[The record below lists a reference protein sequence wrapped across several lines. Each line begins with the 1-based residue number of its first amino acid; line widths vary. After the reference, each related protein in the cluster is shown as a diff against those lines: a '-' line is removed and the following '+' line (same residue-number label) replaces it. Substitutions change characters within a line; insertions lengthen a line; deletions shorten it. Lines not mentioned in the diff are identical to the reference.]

1 MPEEQEDQKIIN
13 EGEPST
19 VSRNQATNNNI
30 YSEDDRS
37 VTINRDANKSIII
50 PGDRNTAN
58 ITITNY
64 YYREEAQIVP
74 VESTNTAE
82 ENLPCPYR
90 GLFHFGPNDA
100 EFFFG
105 REVFIQELFTTT
117 QTRNFIPVLGASG
130 SGKSSLVMAGLVPKL
145 QKEGYWKFTHFRPS
159 SDPFHA
165 LAESLVPLYEPDK
178 NATEQM
184 RQARQLAEYF
194 VEGSVPLQDVLS
206 QIERNYPNHRV
217 LLIADQ
223 FEELYTLCAEQKI
236 RYRFLDI
243 LLTSFQFSSSQSQ
256 FPHVLVATMR
266 ADFLGN
272 ALSYRRFADVLQN
285 ADIKLGPMNREELS
299 QVIVKPAEKL
309 GVTFEAGLRERILDD
324 VEDEPGNLPL
334 LEFALTELWKRR
346 KGKQL
351 THAAYEEIG
360 QVQGAL
366 ARHADENYS
375 KLSAA
380 QKEQVRRI
388 FIQLVRPGEGTEDT
402 RRLATKVELADASWS
417 LVKQLADAR
426 LVVTS
431 RNAANQETVE
441 VVHEALI
448 RNWIEL
454 RQWMDTDRSF
464 RTWQERLRAAMY
476 QWEQTQRD
484 EGGLLRGA
492 ALVEAEENLKQRRED
507 LSSGEQQFIE
517 VSLALR
523 DRLLKKEE
531 KRRKRLFLITSITSV
546 VFVSL
551 SIVAAYQWRQAEI
564 ALINASTESSQANF
578 KVNRNSLDALIDA
591 VKAGKRLQRL
601 PWGSKDQKLQASV
614 LSTLAQSVSWVREQN
629 RFEGHQRTVQ
639 NVSFSPD
646 GQMLATGSYDNTVRL
661 WRRDGNLF
669 NTLSRH
675 KDAVMSIH
683 FSPDG
688 KMIASGSLDG
698 TVRLW
703 DSKGNLIRVILA
715 HDGRRVISVSFSPD
729 GQIIA
734 SASADKTVKLWR
746 LDGELIYTLKGHQQ
760 WVKQVTF
767 SPKGDQIVTVSDD
780 KTVKLWSQDGTLIK
794 TLDNHSG
801 KVVSADFSGD
811 GQMFATGSLDG
822 TVRLWSREGELIN
835 TLEHPADVWT
845 VSVSRDGQTIASGDK
860 DGTIKLWVRNGKD
873 VRLLDTWAGH
883 QGAIPCVTF
892 SPDGQILATVGNDGI
907 TKLWQVNRSGLTI
920 LKGHQDNMLDAAFSP
935 DGKRIA
941 SASSDGTV
949 KIWSREGKLLSIL
962 AGHKFKVNAVSFSP
976 NGNIIASGG
985 DDNTIKL
992 WGVDGQL
999 QRTLEGHKDWVMSV
1013 SFSYDGKR
1021 IASAS
1026 SDRTAKLWSLNGEEL
1041 ITLKGHDDRVLSVAF
1056 SPDGQ
1061 TIATAGDDKTVK
1073 LWSFEG
1079 KELLTLKGHT
1089 NSVTS
1094 VGFSP
1099 DGTRIVTAS
1108 YDKTIK
1114 LWRRDGTLIKT
1125 LTEHS
1130 AEVLDASFSP
1140 DGKMIASASSDQT
1153 IKLWQWDGT
1162 LIATLNGHTGEVH
1175 TVSFSSDSKWLVST
1189 GADQLVLLWD
1199 VSDMSLQ
1206 GLQDKGCSHIRDYL
1220 QTQPKSSKKLC
1231 N

>member
-1 MPEEQEDQKIIN
+1 MPEEQEDQKIII
-13 EGEPST
+13 EGDPST
-19 VSRNQATNNNI
+19 VLGNRATNNNI

-50 PGDRNTAN
+50 PGDRNTAT

-64 YYREEAQIVP
+64 YYHESKTVIP
-74 VESTNTAE
+74 IESTDTTD

-194 VEGSVPLQDVLS
+194 VEGSVLLQDVLS
-206 QIERNYPNHRV
+206 QIERNYPNHRI

-223 FEELYTLCAEQKI
+223 FEELYTLCAEQKT
-236 RYRFLDI
+236 RHRFLDI
-243 LLTSFQFSSSQSQ
+243 LLTSFQLSSSQSQ
-256 FPHVLVATMR
+256 SSHVLVATMR

-375 KLSAA
+375 KLSTA

-402 RRLATKVELADASWS
+402 RRLATKVELTGASWS

-431 RNAANQETVE
+431 RNAAYQETVE

-448 RNWIEL
+448 RNWSEL

-492 ALVEAEENLKQRRED
+492 ALAEAEENLKQRRED
-507 LSSGEQQFIE
+507 ISSEEQEFIE

-531 KRRKRLFLITSITSV
+531 KRRKRQFLIASITSV

-564 ALINASTESSQANF
+564 TIIDAVMNSSQGSFN
-578 KVNRNSLDALIDA
+578 VNRNSLDALINA
-591 VKAGKRLQRL
+591 LKAGKRLQRL
-601 PWGSKDQKLQASV
+601 PWGSKEQKLQASV

-629 RFEGHQRTVQ
+629 RLEGHKNWIQS
-639 NVSFSPD
+639 VSFSQD
-646 GQMLATGSYDNTVRL
+646 GQMLATGSYDNTVKL
-661 WRRDGNLF
+661 WRRDGSLF
-669 NTLSRH
+669 NKTLEGHTKPVTSVR
-675 KDAVMSIH
+675 
-683 FSPDG
+683 FSPDD
-688 KMIASGSLDG
+688 KIIASGSWDG

-703 DSKGNLIRVILA
+703 DSNGNLKRMIQA
-715 HDGRRVISVSFSPD
+715 HDDQGVISVSFSPD
-729 GQIIA
+729 GEIIA
-734 SASADKTVKLWR
+734 SASSDKTVKLWR
-746 LDGELIYTLKGHQQ
+746 MDGQLLHTLTGHQDR
-760 WVKQVTF
+760 VRQVSF
-767 SPKGDQIVTVSDD
+767 SPKGDGIVTVSDD
-780 KTVKLWSQDGTLIK
+780 QTVKLWSQDGKLLQTIDKQLG
-794 TLDNHSG
+794 NVMS
-801 KVVSADFSGD
+801 VDFSGD
-811 GQMFATGSLDG
+811 GQMFATASRDG
-822 TVRLWSREGELIN
+822 TVKLWSREGELIK
-835 TLEHPADVWT
+835 TLEHPKAWS
-845 VSVSRDGQTIASGDK
+845 VSVSRDGQTIASGNE

-873 VRLLDTWAGH
+873 VRLLDTWTGH
-883 QGAIPCVTF
+883 QGAIPSVTF
-892 SPDGQILATVGNDGI
+892 SPDGQILATASNDSI
-907 TKLWQVNRSGLTI
+907 TKLWQVNRSGLTV
-920 LKGHQDNMLDAAFSP
+920 LSGHQDKVLDAAFSP
-935 DGKRIA
+935 DDKRIA
-941 SASSDGTV
+941 SASADGTV
-949 KIWSREGKLLSIL
+949 RIWNREGKQLLTLKEHQSE
-962 AGHKFKVNAVSFSP
+962 VNTVSFNP

-985 DDNTIKL
+985 NDKTIKL
-992 WGVDGQL
+992 WDVDGQL
-999 QRTLEGHKDWVMSV
+999 QKTLQGHEYKIFSV
-1013 SFSYDGKR
+1013 SFSNDGQT

-1026 SDRTAKLWSLNGEEL
+1026 ADATVKLWSLDGKEL
-1041 ITLKGHDDRVLSVAF
+1041 ITLKGHSRRILSVAF
-1056 SPDGQ
+1056 ASDGQ
-1061 TIATAGDDKTVK
+1061 IATGAGDDNAK
-1073 LWSFEG
+1073 LWSSEG
-1079 KELLTLKGHT
+1079 KELQTLKGHT
-1089 NSVTS
+1089 STVRS

-1108 YDKTIK
+1108 DDETIN

-1125 LTEHS
+1125 LRGHT
-1130 AEVLDASFSP
+1130 AAVLDATFSP
-1140 DGKMIASASSDQT
+1140 DGKIIASASSDKT
-1153 IKLWQWDGT
+1153 IKLWQSDGT
-1162 LIATLNGHTGEVH
+1162 LITTLAGHEAIVNS
-1175 TVSFSSDSKWLVST
+1175 VRFSSDSKWLVST
-1189 GADQLVLLWD
+1189 GADQLALLWD
-1199 VSDMSLQ
+1199 VSDISLQ
-1206 GLQDKGCSHIRDYL
+1206 GLQEKGCTHIRDYL
-1220 QTQPKSSKKLC
+1220 QTPLKSSKKLC

>member
-1 MPEEQEDQKIIN
+1 MPEEQEDQKIIL

-19 VSRNQATNNNI
+19 VLGNPATNNNI

-64 YYREEAQIVP
+64 YYREEAQILP

-194 VEGSVPLQDVLS
+194 VEGSLPLQDVLS
-206 QIERNYPNHRV
+206 QIERNYPNHRI

-223 FEELYTLCAEQKI
+223 FEELYTLCAEQKT

-285 ADIKLGPMNREELS
+285 ADLKLGPMNREELS
-299 QVIVKPAEKL
+299 QVIVKPADKL
-309 GVTFEAGLRERILDD
+309 GVTFEAGLMERILDD

-380 QKEQVRRI
+380 QKEQVQRI

-448 RNWIEL
+448 RNWSEL

-492 ALVEAEENLKQRRED
+492 ALAEAEENLKQRRED
-507 LSSGEQQFIE
+507 LSSGEQEFIE
-517 VSLALR
+517 ASLALR

-564 ALINASTESSQANF
+564 ALINASTQSSQADF
-578 KVNRNSLDALIDA
+578 KVNRNSLDALTDA
-591 VKAGKRLQRL
+591 LDAGERLQRL
-601 PWGSKDQKLQASV
+601 PWGSKDQERQASV

-629 RFEGHQRTVQ
+629 RLEGHQRTVQ
-639 NVSFSPD
+639 SVSFSPD
-646 GQMLATGSYDNTVRL
+646 GQMLATASYDNTVKL
-661 WRRDGNLF
+661 WRRDGSLF
-669 NTLSRH
+669 KTLEGHTEPVTSVR
-675 KDAVMSIH
+675 
-683 FSPDG
+683 FSPDN
-688 KMIASGSLDG
+688 KMIASGSWDG

-703 DSKGNLIRVILA
+703 DSNGNSIGVIKAYKGHGVTSI
-715 HDGRRVISVSFSPD
+715 SFSPD
-729 GQIIA
+729 GQTIA
-734 SASADKTVKLWR
+734 SASDDKTVKLWGM
-746 LDGELIYTLKGHQQ
+746 DGQLLHTLKGHE
-760 WVKQVTF
+760 KFIRQVSF

-780 KTVKLWSQDGTLIK
+780 KTVKLWSPDGTLIK
-794 TLDNHSG
+794 TLDKHSDA
-801 KVVSADFSGD
+801 VMSADFSGD
-811 GQMFATGSLDG
+811 GQMFATASIDG
-822 TVRLWSREGELIN
+822 TVKLWSREGELIN
-835 TLEHPADVWT
+835 TLEHPDVWS
-845 VSVSRDGQTIASGDK
+845 VSVSQDGQTIASGRE

-873 VRLLDTWAGH
+873 VRLLDTWVGH
-883 QGAIPCVTF
+883 QGAIPSVTF
-892 SPDGQILATVGNDGI
+892 SPDGQILATASNDSI
-907 TKLWQVNRSGLTI
+907 TKLWQVNRSRLTV
-920 LKGHQDNMLDAAFSP
+920 LFGHQNNVLDAAFSP

-949 KIWSREGKLLSIL
+949 KIWSREGKQIL
-962 AGHKFKVNAVSFSP
+962 TLQEHKSEVNAVSFSP

-985 DDNTIKL
+985 NDNTIKL
-992 WGVDGQL
+992 WSVNGQL
-999 QRTLEGHKDWVMSV
+999 QRTIEGHKYGVNTV
-1013 SFSYDGKR
+1013 SFSNDRNR

-1026 SDRTAKLWSLNGEEL
+1026 SDGTVKLWSLDGQEI
-1041 ITLKGHDDRVLSVAF
+1041 ITLEGHRGRVLSVAF

-1061 TIATAGDDKTVK
+1061 TIATAGDDREVK
-1073 LWSFEG
+1073 LWSAEG
-1079 KELLTLKGHT
+1079 KELQILKGHT
-1089 NSVTS
+1089 SPVRS

-1099 DGTRIVTAS
+1099 DGTRILTAS
-1108 YDKTIK
+1108 ADKTIK
-1114 LWRRDGTLIKT
+1114 LWRRDGTLITT
-1125 LTEHS
+1125 LTEHT
-1130 AEVLDASFSP
+1130 AAVLDASFSP
-1140 DGKMIASASSDQT
+1140 NGKMIASASSDKT
-1153 IKLWQWDGT
+1153 IKLWQSDGT
-1162 LIATLNGHTGEVH
+1162 LITTLAGHEAIVH
-1175 TVSFSSDSKWLVST
+1175 SVRFSSDSKWLVST

-1206 GLQDKGCSHIRDYL
+1206 GLQDKGCNHIRDYL